1 MREVSISSATVSR
14 KADRWFCSL
23 AVVAERRIPAK
34 NGHADVIGV
43 DLGLLALATLSDG
56 TVVAGPKAL
65 RRSLRK
71 LRRLSRAHSRKQRGS
86 RHRAAR
92 RLACHHAK
100 VAAIRRDHLHE
111 LTTQLAQSHGQ
122 VVVEDLN
129 VRGLLRNHR
138 LARPL
143 ADAGL
148 FEFRRQ
154 LAYKCQW
161 YGSELMV
168 AGR

>member
-1 MREVSISSATVSR
+1 M
-14 KADRWFCSL
+14 
-23 AVVAERRIPAK
+23 
-34 NGHADVIGV
+34 
-43 DLGLLALATLSDG
+43 
-56 TVVAGPKAL
+56 
-65 RRSLRK
+65 
-71 LRRLSRAHSRKQRGS
+71 
-86 RHRAAR
+86 
-92 RLACHHAK
+92 ACHHAK